1 MEIYSTL
8 DKIEHRPPVVLAI
21 GSFDGLHQ
29 GHRKILEKV
38 REEANRRGVKSMI
51 ITFAPTPREV
61 FSGLKEIALMK
72 PEEKTDAI
80 HAMGIDLICM
90 KHFDLEF
97 AKISPD
103 DFLKR
108 LLTYLDLKAIV
119 AGPDHSIGKKEAG
132 GIEYLQEA
140 GRMYDFDLIVVPKA
154 QYKGQEISSQLIRKT
169 LKTGHIDD
177 VDAMLG
183 YSYRISGTV
192 VPGLQR
198 GRTLG
203 YPTLNIKPDLVSCMI
218 PAYGVY
224 CVSVRLDD
232 KDMPAICNIGVRPT
246 FNENEL
252 SMEVHVFDVD
262 LEHQYGKSV
271 EIKFINY
278 VREERKFDSKEALIE
293 QIKKDI
299 EECKTY

>member
-8 DKIEHRPPVVLAI
+8 DQIGNRPAVVLAI

-38 REEANRRGVKSMI
+38 REEADRRGVKSMI

-61 FSGLKEIALMK
+61 FSGQKEIALMK

-80 HAMGIDLICM
+80 KAMGIEIVCM

-97 AKISPD
+97 AKIGPD
-103 DFLKR
+103 EFLKR

-119 AGPDHSIGKKEAG
+119 AGPDHSIGNKESG
-132 GIEYLQEA
+132 GIEYLRKA
-140 GRMYDFDLIVVPKA
+140 GEQHDFDLIIVPKA

-169 LKTGHIDD
+169 LKLGHIDD
-177 VDAMLG
+177 VDVMLG
-183 YSYRISGTV
+183 YHFRISGTV
-192 VPGLQR
+192 VPGMKR

-203 YPTLNIKPDLVSCMI
+203 FPTLNIKPDLVSCMI

-224 CVSVRLDD
+224 CVSVRLGG
-232 KDMPAICNIGVRPT
+232 KDMPGICNIGVRPT
-246 FNENEL
+246 FNEEGL
-252 SMEVHVFDVD
+252 SMEVHVFDTD
-262 LEHQYGKSV
+262 LEHQYGKAV
-271 EIKFINY
+271 EIRFTHYI
-278 VREERKFDSKEALIE
+278 RGERKFENKEALIE
-293 QIKKDI
+293 QIKNDI
-299 EECKTY
+299 EKCKTY

>member
-8 DKIEHRPPVVLAI
+8 DKIKHRPAVVLAI

-29 GHRKILEKV
+29 GHRKILDKV
-38 REEANRRGVKSMI
+38 REEAKRLGVKSMI
-51 ITFAPTPREV
+51 ITFSPTPREV

-72 PEEKTDAI
+72 PEEKIDAI
-80 HAMGIDLICM
+80 RAMGIDLVCM

-108 LLTYLDLKAIV
+108 LLTYLDLKAVV
-119 AGPDHSIGKKEAG
+119 AGPDHSIGKKEEG
-132 GIEYLQEA
+132 GIEYLRKA
-140 GRMYDFDLIVVPKA
+140 GEIFGFDLFVVPKTE
-154 QYKGQEISSQLIRKT
+154 YKGQEISSQLIRKT
-169 LKTGHIDD
+169 LKTGRIDD

-183 YSYRISGTV
+183 YSYRICGTV
-192 VPGLQR
+192 VPGMKR

-224 CVSVRLDD
+224 CVSVRLDG

-246 FNENEL
+246 FNEEGL
-252 SMEVHVFDVD
+252 SMEVYVFDVD
-262 LEHQYGKSV
+262 LEHQYGKAV
-271 EIKFINY
+271 EIRFMHYIRK
-278 VREERKFDSKEALIE
+278 ERKFENKEALIE
-293 QIKKDI
+293 QIEKDI
-299 EECKTY
+299 ERCKTY